1 MTCNRKQGE
10 GDQSGMRGFT
20 LLEMIITMA
29 VLSIVVA
36 GAVPLARSAIKR
48 QKEVELRR
56 ALREIRQGI
65 DAYKKACDLG
75 GVSPLDHKVDDE
87 CYPASL
93 DVLVDGIILQNQK
106 DKTRF
111 LRHLPEDPM
120 TGSTKWGQRAVQD
133 EDNASSWGGQNVFDV
148 YSRSTEKALDGSDYK
163 TW

>member
-1 MTCNRKQGE
+1 VTSNRKQVE
-10 GDQSGMRGFT
+10 ADQSEVRGFS

-29 VLSIVVA
+29 ILSIVVA
-36 GAVPLARSAIKR
+36 GAVPLAKSAIKR

-65 DAYKKACDLG
+65 DAYKKFCDAG

-87 CYPASL
+87 CYPPSL
-93 DVLVDGIILQNQK
+93 DVLVDGIIPPNQK
-106 DKTRF
+106 DKLRF

-133 EDNASSWGGQNVFDV
+133 EDNASAWGGQNVFDV
-148 YSRSTEKALDGSDYK
+148 YTRSSEKALDGSDYK

>member
-1 MTCNRKQGE
+1 MNLKAQISNSPTTV
-10 GDQSGMRGFT
+10 RGFT

-48 QKEVELRR
+48 QKEIELRR
-56 ALREIRQGI
+56 ALREIRQSI
-65 DAYKKACDLG
+65 DAYKKFADGG

-87 CYPASL
+87 NYPATL
-93 DVLVDGIILQNQK
+93 DVLVDGIIPANSPNKL
-106 DKTRF
+106 RF

-120 TGSTKWGQRAVQD
+120 TGSTKWGMRAVQD
-133 EDNASSWGGQNVFDV
+133 EGDAWGGQNVFDV